1 MNDKKGIIIAGGAI
15 GIISVLLVYFGN
27 PVNMG
32 FCIACFI
39 RDIAGGIGLHRAD
52 VVQYIRPEIIGL
64 VLGAFFLSLKNK
76 EFQTKGGSSPFT
88 RFVLGLVVM
97 IGALIFLGCPL
108 RMVLRLGGG
117 DLNALFGI
125 AGFVA
130 GICLGVIFLNKGFN
144 LKRSYNITKIEGY
157 IFPAV
162 NVGALLLLLVA
173 PAFLFF
179 SEKGPGSMYA
189 PLAISLAAGSIV
201 GALAQKTRL
210 CMVGGTRDMILFKDM
225 YLLLGFTAILVFS
238 FIGNFAFGFF
248 KLGFAEQPIAHTDG
262 LWNFLGMAIVGWGSV
277 LLGGCPLRQL
287 ILSGEGNT
295 DSVISVMGMLVGAAL
310 AHNFG
315 LASSAAGPTS
325 NGKIAAIICFVFL
338 GLVSYLNSEDLVKK
352 ISKEGL
358 SKANVE

>member
-1 MNDKKGIIIAGGAI
+1 MKGNRGIIIAGGI
-15 GIISVLLVYFGN
+15 VGIISVLLVYFGN
-27 PVNMG
+27 PANMG
-32 FCIACFI
+32 FCIACFL

-64 VLGAFFLSLKNK
+64 VLGAFFLSVKNK

-88 RFVLGLVVM
+88 RFMLGITVM

-130 GICLGVIFLNKGFN
+130 GIGLGVVFLNKGFN
-144 LKRSYNITKIEGY
+144 LKRSYKISKTEGY

-162 NVGALLLLLVA
+162 NVGLLVLLLA
-173 PAFLFF
+173 SPAFLFF
-179 SEKGPGSMYA
+179 SEKGPGSMHA
-189 PLAISLAAGSIV
+189 PVALSLAAGLIV
-201 GALAQKTRL
+201 GGLAQKTRL

-225 YLLLGFTAILVFS
+225 YLLYGFIAIIVTS
-238 FIGNFAFGFF
+238 FIGNLAFGFF

-262 LWNFLGMAIVGWGSV
+262 LWNFLGMSVVGWGSV

-295 DSVISVMGMLVGAAL
+295 DSVVTVMGMLVGAAL

-315 LASSAAGPTS
+315 LASSAAGVTA
-325 NGKIAAIICFVFL
+325 NGKAALLICFAFL
-338 GLVSYLNSEDLVKK
+338 GLVSYLNSEGLVKAG
-352 ISKEGL
+352 SL
-358 SKANVE
+358 SKANN